1 MFVNYLTIFLRLC
14 YSYAVKEGKTMKKA
28 EKEAEIKKLQ
38 ENEVVGGEQSLQV
51 PKTEAESDKKK
62 EWWRILKFVL
72 FSLSAGAIQMVSS
85 LLLKLVL
92 LDYIIPPDSTLVFI
106 TQQATSTFIADTV
119 GLALSVIWNFTFN
132 RKFTFKSANNVP
144 IAMLLAFVFYIPFY
158 PFQIWYIATIEKALM
173 GSIGGD
179 FAYIIGLVTCMIINF
194 ILEFLWQTFVVF
206 RKSIDTNTNVKKK
219 DKNKKEAN

>member
-1 MFVNYLTIFLRLC
+1 MRLC

>member
-1 MFVNYLTIFLRLC
+1 MC
-14 YSYAVKEGKTMKKA
+14 YYYAVKEGKIMKKA
-28 EKEAEIKKLQ
+28 EKEAEIKNLQ
-38 ENEVVGGEQSLQV
+38 EKEVVGGEQSLQE
-51 PKTEAESDKKK
+51 PKTDGKSDKKK
-62 EWWRILKFVL
+62 EWWRVLKFVL

-206 RKSIDTNTNVKKK
+206 RKSIDTNTNVKKRA
-219 DKNKKEAN
+219 KNKKEAN

>member
-1 MFVNYLTIFLRLC
+1 
-14 YSYAVKEGKTMKKA
+14 MKKA

>member
-1 MFVNYLTIFLRLC
+1 
-14 YSYAVKEGKTMKKA
+14 MKKA

-72 FSLSAGAIQMVSS
+72 FSLCAGAIQMVSS